1 MEQFLAVNLVSIL
14 QLISFIG
21 GGIWIVSAMK
31 SVQQNQSIRIEAVEK
46 ELFELRKVIVAI
58 ARQEERMTAMD
69 QRMLAQG
76 QRLDRI
82 ANQLFRKY
90 AQEEESQ

>member
-14 QLISFIG
+14 QLVSFIG

-76 QRLDRI
+76 SRLDRV
-82 ANQLFRKY
+82 ANQLYRHGY
-90 AQEEESQ
+90 QEEKD

>member
-1 MEQFLAVNLVSIL
+1 LV
-14 QLISFIG
+14 SFIG

-76 QRLDRI
+76 SRLDRV
-82 ANQLFRKY
+82 ANQLYRHGY
-90 AQEEESQ
+90 QEEKD

>member
-1 MEQFLAVNLVSIL
+1 MEQFLAVNLVSIF
-14 QLISFIG
+14 QLVSFIG

-76 QRLDRI
+76 SRLDRV
-82 ANQLFRKY
+82 ANQLYRHGY
-90 AQEEESQ
+90 QEEKD

>member
-14 QLISFIG
+14 QLVSFIG
-21 GGIWIVSAMK
+21 GGIWIVSSMK

-76 QRLDRI
+76 SRLDRV
-82 ANQLFRKY
+82 ANQLYRHGT
-90 AQEEESQ
+90 QEEKD

>member
-14 QLISFIG
+14 QLVTFIG
-21 GGIWIVSAMK
+21 GGIWVVSSMK
-31 SVQQNQSIRIEAVEK
+31 SVQLTQSNRLESIEK
-46 ELFELRKVIVAI
+46 ELYELRKIVVAL

-76 QRLDRI
+76 SRLDRI
-82 ANQLFRKY
+82 ANQLFRY
-90 AQEEESQ
+90 GSQEEKD

>member
-14 QLISFIG
+14 QLVSFIG
-21 GGIWIVSAMK
+21 GGIWIVSSMK

-76 QRLDRI
+76 SRLDRV
-82 ANQLFRKY
+82 ANQLYRQGS
-90 AQEEESQ
+90 QEEKD

>member
-21 GGIWIVSAMK
+21 GGIWVVSSMK
-31 SVQQNQSIRIEAVEK
+31 SVQQTQSTRLESIEK
-46 ELFELRKVIVAI
+46 ELYELRKVVIAL

-76 QRLDRI
+76 QRLDRMT
-82 ANQLFRKY
+82 NQLYKY
-90 AQEEESQ
+90 GPQEEKD

>member
-14 QLISFIG
+14 QLVSFIG
-21 GGIWIVSAMK
+21 GGIWIVSSMK
-31 SVQQNQSIRIEAVEK
+31 SVQLNQSIRIEAVER

-76 QRLDRI
+76 SRLDRV
-82 ANQLFRKY
+82 ANQLYRHGY
-90 AQEEESQ
+90 QEEKD

>member
-1 MEQFLAVNLVSIL
+1 MEQFLAVNLVSVL
-14 QLISFIG
+14 QLVSFIG
-21 GGIWIVSAMK
+21 GGIWIVSSMK

-76 QRLDRI
+76 SRLDRV
-82 ANQLFRKY
+82 ANQLYRHGT
-90 AQEEESQ
+90 QEEKD

>member
-14 QLISFIG
+14 QLVSFIG
-21 GGIWIVSAMK
+21 GGIWIVSSMK

-76 QRLDRI
+76 SRLDRV
-82 ANQLFRKY
+82 ANQLYRHGS
-90 AQEEESQ
+90 QEEKD

>member
-14 QLISFIG
+14 QLITFIG
-21 GGIWIVSAMK
+21 GGIWVVSSMK
-31 SVQQNQSIRIEAVEK
+31 SVQLTQSNRLESIEK
-46 ELFELRKVIVAI
+46 ELYELRKIVVAL

-76 QRLDRI
+76 SRLDRI
-82 ANQLFRKY
+82 TNQLYKHGS
-90 AQEEESQ
+90 QEEKD

>member
-1 MEQFLAVNLVSIL
+1 MEQFLDVNLVSIL
-14 QLISFIG
+14 QLVSFIG
-21 GGIWIVSAMK
+21 GGIWIVSSMK

-76 QRLDRI
+76 SRLDRV
-82 ANQLFRKY
+82 ANQIYRHGF
-90 AQEEESQ
+90 QEEKD

>member
-21 GGIWIVSAMK
+21 GGIWIVSSMK

-76 QRLDRI
+76 SRLDRV
-82 ANQLFRKY
+82 ANQIYRHGF
-90 AQEEESQ
+90 QEEKD